1 MMGQVLANLRSSRG
15 VAMVTVLL
23 VAAALTATASAAAF
37 VTIEEFGATDADRKA
52 AQAMSYA
59 EAGID
64 RMMLEIRKG
73 NLTWNHISLAGCD
86 DDHPVIE
93 LQGSLGAG
101 TYETT
106 LEVFDRDPASGLP
119 ADRFRPTACA
129 QASTNPRGVHYF
141 LITSVGQQPAARRV
155 IRQAVDIG
163 ALGLPIGI
171 YAYERV
177 DANGNIILENISVVT
192 EGTVT
197 NRDNMAFRGTDP
209 YYRLADFYGSRVDQ
223 TTGAYQMPAAIHAK
237 GAITYGAASKLNEHR
252 TNFEPNCEAN
262 RDPPSGTGTLEQS
275 LWDGSGTAVIGQLTE
290 DCGGWPGSGYID
302 VNGTEGAIETPTTL
316 QPPTSRFTEEDR
328 KAVAPSPSLSEQDYL
343 TLREA
348 AKATGLYCVPEGNGL
363 SCLEAGEPAN
373 PSPNGRQI
381 TNGQLDHPDIPNNFV
396 IYIDFPADG
405 TDPFSRT
412 VEWTGGT
419 EIGPCNSD
427 PANHRSAVWV
437 IRNGSF
443 DSAGGARITGAM
455 LIPEGQF
462 ESSGNFTMEGTIIA
476 RRFLS
481 KGTMTIRMSPCWLTN
496 LPGPFLDVTPTGWSE
511 VDR

>member
-1 MMGQVLANLRSSRG
+1 MIAQVLSNLRSQRG

-59 EAGID
+59 EAGVD

-86 DDHPVIE
+86 ADHPVIE

-101 TYETT
+101 TYRTT

-141 LITSVGQQPAARRV
+141 LITSTGQQPAARRV
-155 IRQAVDIG
+155 IRQAVDIQ
-163 ALGLPIGI
+163 ALGLPVGI

-177 DANGNIILENISVVT
+177 DANGAINLQNISVIT

-197 NRDNMAFRGTDP
+197 NRDNMGFRGTDP
-209 YYRLADFYGSRVDQ
+209 YYRLGDFYGSRVDA
-223 TTGAYQMPAAIHAK
+223 TTGANQIPAAIHAK

-262 RDPPSGTGTLEQS
+262 RSPPHGTAEQS
-275 LWDGSGTAVIGQLTE
+275 LWDGSGTAVIGQLTQ
-290 DCGGWPGSGYID
+290 DCGGWPGSGYIG
-302 VNGTEGAIETPTTL
+302 VNGVEGPIVTSTTL

-328 KAVAPSPSLSEQDYL
+328 RSVAPSPTLSEQDYL

-348 AKATGLYCVPEGNGL
+348 AKANGLYCAGSTANSL
-363 SCLEAGEPAN
+363 SCLEGGVAALPA
-373 PSPNGRQI
+373 PTGGQI
-381 TNGQLDHPDIPNNFV
+381 TSDQLNHPNIPNNFV
-396 IYIDFPADG
+396 VFIDFPANG
-405 TDPFSRT
+405 TDPFTRA
-412 VEWTGGT
+412 VQWTGGT
-419 EIGPCNSD
+419 QIGPCNPD

-437 IRNGSF
+437 VRNGSF
-443 DSAGGARITGAM
+443 DSSGGARITGAM

-476 RRFLS
+476 RRFVS
-481 KGTMTIRMSPCWLTN
+481 KGTMTMRMSECWLQN
-496 LPGPFLDVTPTGWSE
+496 LPGPFLDVTPAGWSE